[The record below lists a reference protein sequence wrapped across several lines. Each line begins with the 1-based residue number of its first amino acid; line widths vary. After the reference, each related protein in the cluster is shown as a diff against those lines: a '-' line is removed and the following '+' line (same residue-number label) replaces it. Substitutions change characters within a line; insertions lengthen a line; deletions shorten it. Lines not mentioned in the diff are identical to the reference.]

1 MLLQAQRSLVAAN
14 ETEAAS
20 LLEEVYALLPFRDR
34 KPPSVKSVSQNLDL
48 CQVTQDTH
56 THTATR
62 TQHTC

>member
-20 LLEEVYALLPFRDR
+20 LLDEVYALLPFRDR
-34 KPPSVKSVSQNLDL
+34 EPPSVKSVSQKLDL

-56 THTATR
+56 TSCTHTQVCAV
-62 TQHTC
+62 